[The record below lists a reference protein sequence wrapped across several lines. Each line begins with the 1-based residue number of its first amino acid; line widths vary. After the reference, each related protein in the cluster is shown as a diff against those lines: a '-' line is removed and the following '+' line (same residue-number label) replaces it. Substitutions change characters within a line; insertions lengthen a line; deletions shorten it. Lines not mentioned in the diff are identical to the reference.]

1 MSVDIK
7 EYIVPED
14 YRKERADRVLSE
26 GFEEH
31 SRSDFHRAF
40 DEGLVTLNGEVIPK
54 NKKVSE
60 GDLLRFSMPVVVGC
74 EMGPVEMD
82 LDIVY
87 EDECMVVINKRPG
100 VIVHPGAGVQEPTL
114 AHGLLHHCKGQLSGI
129 GGVERPGI
137 VHRLDKET
145 SGIIIAAKTD
155 VAHRALSEQF
165 SQRLLR
171 KEYLAI
177 VAGIPE
183 LVSGTI
189 IKNIERHPIH
199 RYKMATCGDEKGRY
213 SHTDWKVE
221 KLDERGYALVRC
233 RIHTGRTHQ
242 IRVHMKY
249 LGHSLLGD
257 KTYGYRELEMRNLHV
272 SPPRV
277 MLHSTFIGLT
287 HPLTEEP
294 LELNAPMPDD
304 FRLFV

>member
-1 MSVDIK
+1 MSLDIK
-7 EYIVPED
+7 EYIVPEGC
-14 YRKERADRVLSE
+14 RKERADKVLSD

-40 DEGLVTLNGEVIPK
+40 DEKLVTLNGAVIPK
-54 NKKVSE
+54 NRRVSE
-60 GDLLRFSMPVVVGC
+60 GDLIRFSMPIVKSC
-74 EMGPVEMD
+74 EMGPVEMP
-82 LDIVY
+82 LEIVY
-87 EDECMVVINKRPG
+87 EDECMVVVNKRPG
-100 VIVHPGAGVQEPTL
+100 VIVHPGAGVDEPTL

-145 SGIIIAAKTD
+145 SGLIIAAKTD

-177 VAGIPE
+177 VSGVPE
-183 LVSGTI
+183 LLSGSI
-189 IKNIERHPIH
+189 VKNIERHPIH
-199 RYKMATCGDEKGRY
+199 RYKMTTCSDEKGRH

-221 KLDERGYALVRC
+221 KTDDRGFSLIRC

-242 IRVHMKY
+242 IRVHMKF

-257 KTYGYRELEMRNLHV
+257 KTYGYRELELPNLPHT
-272 SPPRV
+272 PPRV
-277 MLHSTFIGLT
+277 MLHSVFLGLA

-294 LELNAPMPDD
+294 MELNAPMPED
-304 FRLFV
+304 FKLFV